1 MLLEY
6 FMDVPRRIFLH
17 KYLMQSTM
25 TSTTSSEA
33 STPST
38 DIQTSVWYLATR
50 TAAVTVIMPFGIV
63 GNGFVLWFYGKNK
76 KLTGQVYI
84 LAVAVIDLVACVLIL
99 PQMPLFELEQDFSSL
114 ALSFVLSLES
124 KLHIFSYFGVQ
135 LVFALDQFIAVYWP
149 FKYARLRR
157 PINYGTIAGVCAVV
171 AALEACEVTA
181 LVLTGSITESVEN
194 LLARFVENAY
204 YSGMCLS
211 IFLQ

>member
-1 MLLEY
+1 MEVNGGKTDTLS
-6 FMDVPRRIFLH
+6 FLD
-17 KYLMQSTM
+17 
-25 TSTTSSEA
+25 A
-33 STPST
+33 P
-38 DIQTSVWYLATR
+38 VW
-50 TAAVTVIMPFGIV
+50 VITLKVLISFLIMISGIL
-63 GNGFVLWFYGKNK
+63 GSGFVLWVYGKNK

-84 LAVAVIDLVACVLIL
+84 LALAVIDLVACVLIL